1 MKFINMYRKEIRT
14 KQNMTKTNERLIGI
28 NEEKIQRMRQAA
40 YNRNHPEEAA
50 ARQEAANAAALA
62 AFMENHPRN

>member
-1 MKFINMYRKEIRT
+1 
-14 KQNMTKTNERLIGI
+14 
-28 NEEKIQRMRQAA
+28 MRQAA

-62 AFMENHPRN
+62 AFMVENRHNN